1 MKKLALLMAIL
12 MMVCA
17 SASAVT
23 ASDENVYPIA
33 DEVVTLT
40 VWTGNV
46 ANRDYVNCDMTKFIE
61 EKLGVKINFQFY
73 TDDANTAYKK
83 AMGHYGRFDNAPKYI
98 DPRQE

>member
-33 DEVVTLT
+33 DEVVTLSVLT
-40 VWTGNV
+40 FNV
-46 ANRDYVNCDMTKFIE
+46 ANRDYVYCDMT
-61 EKLGVKINFQFY
+61 
-73 TDDANTAYKK
+73 
-83 AMGHYGRFDNAPKYI
+83 
-98 DPRQE
+98 

>member
-46 ANRDYVNCDMTKFIE
+46 ANRDYVNCDMTRFIE

-73 TDDANTAYKK
+73 TDDANTAYNLMLSSTVEQCEPILTSLAK
-83 AMGHYGRFDNAPKYI
+83 
-98 DPRQE
+98 